1 MSEVTFDNKDSFFSR
16 HSDMYNIYYDSDIKK
31 LKRCFDD
38 IKSTFD
44 TMFKRYERRE
54 TVKIARSVF
63 DYQVRTD
70 ALNTNPEY
78 FYRFR
83 DDDVVIQVERSKK
96 EGFLLVCVGSSF
108 DMHFVL
114 DIKRN
119 DSRLLPD
126 GSILFDNLRD
136 AVGGFHMVVKSYLVQ
151 SLGALF

>member
-1 MSEVTFDNKDSFFSR
+1 MSEVTLENKDSFFER
-16 HSDMYNIYYDSDIKK
+16 HSDMYNIFYDADIKK

-38 IKSTFD
+38 VKSTFD
-44 TMFKRYERRE
+44 IMFKRYERKE

-63 DYQVRTD
+63 DYQVRQD

-83 DDDVVIQVERSKK
+83 DDDTVIQVERNKA
-96 EGFLLVCVGSSF
+96 GFLLVCIGSSF
-108 DMHFVL
+108 NMHFVL
-114 DIKRN
+114 DIKLD

-136 AVGGFHMVVKSYLVQ
+136 AVGAFHMVVKAYLVQ

>member
-1 MSEVTFDNKDSFFSR
+1 MNEVTLENKDTFFSR
-16 HSDMYNIYYDSDIKK
+16 HSDMNNIFYDSDIKV
-31 LKRCFDD
+31 LKRNFDEM
-38 IKSTFD
+38 KRLFD
-44 TMFKRYERRE
+44 TMFKRYERKE

-63 DYQVRTD
+63 DYQVRED

-83 DDDVVIQVERSKK
+83 DDDTVIQVEHSKD
-96 EGFLLVCVGSSF
+96 GFVLVCIGSSF

-126 GSILFDNLRD
+126 GSILFDSLRD
-136 AVGGFHMVVKSYLVQ
+136 AVGAYHMVVKSYLVQ